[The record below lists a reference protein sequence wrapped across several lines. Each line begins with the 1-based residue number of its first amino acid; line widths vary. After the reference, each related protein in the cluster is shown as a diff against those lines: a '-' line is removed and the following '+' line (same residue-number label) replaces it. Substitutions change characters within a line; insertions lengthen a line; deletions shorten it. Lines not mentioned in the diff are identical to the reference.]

1 MRNKLDLD
9 FLNVKGKLL
18 NVARKRGKSKCE
30 RIERDRQPHCEV
42 LSEKMEGDARNNSI
56 KILEELSGG

>member
-18 NVARKRGKSKCE
+18 NVARKRETANMRESKGTDS
-30 RIERDRQPHCEV
+30 RTCEV